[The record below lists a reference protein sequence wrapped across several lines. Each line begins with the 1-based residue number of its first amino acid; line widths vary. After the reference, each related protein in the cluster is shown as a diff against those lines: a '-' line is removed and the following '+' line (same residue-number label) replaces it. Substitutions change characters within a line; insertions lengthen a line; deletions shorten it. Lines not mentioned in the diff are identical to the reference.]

1 MPNADLAAAFTDPDR
16 DGRRLYWLS
25 DLGPG
30 DAFRLP
36 AITHYS
42 RYLPPSLQ

>member
-1 MPNADLAAAFTDPDR
+1 MPFMPPDR

-30 DAFRLP
+30 DGFRLP
-36 AITHYS
+36 AVTHYS
-42 RYLPPSLQ
+42 RRDAPLVAQSR